1 MRRYKLAILKQIEV
15 DPDWNEHFVRRMQP
29 VITTNFV
36 VTNGWIIYIISN
48 WNWGTGAEMI
58 ISYHIY
64 ILLKS
69 IWYKQQTPAV
79 TELDKQG
86 SKGALTATFWW
97 VTADHKGRVGYP
109 RPVATVKTGHVR
121 MCLLLVAQRD
131 RSWLW
136 RPILDLQHARWA
148 RCISKSIIISC

>member
-69 IWYKQQTPAV
+69 IWYK
-79 TELDKQG
+79 
-86 SKGALTATFWW
+86 
-97 VTADHKGRVGYP
+97 
-109 RPVATVKTGHVR
+109 
-121 MCLLLVAQRD
+121 
-131 RSWLW
+131 
-136 RPILDLQHARWA
+136 
-148 RCISKSIIISC
+148 